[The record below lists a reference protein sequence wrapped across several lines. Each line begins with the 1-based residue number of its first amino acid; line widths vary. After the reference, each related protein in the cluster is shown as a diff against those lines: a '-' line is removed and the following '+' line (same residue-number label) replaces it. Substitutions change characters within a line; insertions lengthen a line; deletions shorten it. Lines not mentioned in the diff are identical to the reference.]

1 MTSITRPSTPP
12 QGDTAP
18 NSPRQR
24 DDPMVDDPMGD
35 DDEGSYSVTDEH
47 VLSERNLLNFLCIPL
62 QMLATAMENMTS
74 GSQEHE
80 LCKNLHEALKEIHG
94 NLRIERDSSRLTN
107 APKPDMYQYWFQTY
121 ENLSVFQGNC
131 RPTETNYLTRALE
144 VIDKSIAAF
153 FIPMCASFNQLY
165 LCHKYERDQ
174 KAAAITIQKNVRAY
188 WGRKI
193 AMSMKLERMRAASTY
208 YI

>member
-1 MTSITRPSTPP
+1 M
-12 QGDTAP
+12 G
-18 NSPRQR
+18 
-24 DDPMVDDPMGD
+24 DDPMEG

-62 QMLATAMENMTS
+62 QILATGMENMTS

-80 LCKNLHEALKEIHG
+80 LCRNLHKALKEIHG
-94 NLRIERDSSRLTN
+94 NLRIERDSFRLN
-107 APKPDMYQYWFQTY
+107 HGSPKPDLYQYWFQTFG
-121 ENLSVFQGNC
+121 NLVVFQGNC
-131 RPTETNYLTRALE
+131 RPTPMTYLTRALE
-144 VIDKSIAAF
+144 VIDKSIAAIY
-153 FIPMCASFNQLY
+153 IPMATSFNQLY

-174 KAAAITIQKNVRAY
+174 TAAAITIQKNVRAY

-193 AMSMKLERMRAASTY
+193 ATLIKVERMHAASTY